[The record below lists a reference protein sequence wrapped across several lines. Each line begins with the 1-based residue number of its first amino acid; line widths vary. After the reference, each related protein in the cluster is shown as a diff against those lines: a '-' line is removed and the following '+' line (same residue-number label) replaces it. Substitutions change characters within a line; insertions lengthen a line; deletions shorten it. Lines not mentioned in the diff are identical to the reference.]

1 MAKQRKMKVT
11 TGGVWTGHTA
21 YQLRQ
26 MLRGASFN
34 DIGSMLTKGTVTE
47 AEVKRFYREEVRNAN
62 RRIQAAEKAGV
73 GFGDKPA
80 FRNVSNMV
88 TTSDLVHELADV
100 NRFMRGK
107 TTVTERVRSMNKQ
120 LDTMHGRG
128 LFHNVNRGNFGQF
141 VKFMDWIKAQ
151 GILKSYSSESDAVET
166 AVDIVVETGAD
177 SSADFEAIWD
187 EVLEMGV

>member
-1 MAKQRKMKVT
+1 MAKPRIRVT
-11 TGGVWTGHTA
+11 TGGTWTGHTA
-21 YQLRQ
+21 YQLRN

-34 DIGSMLTKGTVTE
+34 EIGSMLTKGTVSE
-47 AEVKRFYREEVRNAN
+47 AEVKRFYRDEVKAAN

-73 GFGDKPA
+73 GFGDRPS
-80 FRNVSNMV
+80 FRNLSNMV

-107 TTVTERVRSMNKQ
+107 TTVTERVRTMNKQ

-128 LFHNVNRGNFGQF
+128 LFQNVNRGNFGQF

-151 GILKSYSSESDAVET
+151 GILKAYSSESDAVET

>member
-1 MAKQRKMKVT
+1 
-11 TGGVWTGHTA
+11 
-21 YQLRQ
+21 
-26 MLRGASFN
+26 
-34 DIGSMLTKGTVTE
+34 
-47 AEVKRFYREEVRNAN
+47 
-62 RRIQAAEKAGV
+62 
-73 GFGDKPA
+73 
-80 FRNVSNMV
+80 
-88 TTSDLVHELADV
+88 
-100 NRFMRGK
+100 
-107 TTVTERVRSMNKQ
+107 
-120 LDTMHGRG
+120 MHGRG